1 MKAAIYAWV
10 STRDQE
16 PENQRADLRR
26 SLAAR
31 GWSGVEYVDRGV
43 TPNNMPSFI
52 VNDQFTAKDIVR
64 AEAKR
69 DDRFARMERTVQD
82 VTCPHCGKDFGL

>member
-16 PENQRADLRR
+16 PANQRADLRR

-31 GWSGVEYVDRGV
+31 RWCGVEYVDCGV

-52 VNDQFTAKDIVR
+52 VNDQFTAKDSCGRRPSGTTGSLVWR
-64 AEAKR
+64 GPC
-69 DDRFARMERTVQD
+69 RT
-82 VTCPHCGKDFGL
+82 

>member
-1 MKAAIYAWV
+1 
-10 STRDQE
+10 
-16 PENQRADLRR
+16 L
-26 SLAAR
+26 
-31 GWSGVEYVDRGV
+31 
-43 TPNNMPSFI
+43 PSFI

-82 VTCPHCGKDFGL
+82 VMCPHCGREFDI